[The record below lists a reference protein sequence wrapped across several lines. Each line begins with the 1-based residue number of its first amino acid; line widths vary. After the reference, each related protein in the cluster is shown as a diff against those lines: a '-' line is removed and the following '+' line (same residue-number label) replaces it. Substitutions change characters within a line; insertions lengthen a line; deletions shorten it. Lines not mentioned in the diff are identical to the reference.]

1 LGAGFAGAFFTGLGA
16 GFLEA
21 GFLTGTGFP
30 FGFPAGLEGAF
41 LAGFAAGFLAAAL
54 DFFAGMDGQGVE
66 FRRMFSSSPHR
77 RAGKRGADSVSLA
90 RKRKR
95 IFRSVTMLWKPEF
108 WPVAAFPACRKLPAM
123 STDPS
128 SSSPVTRL
136 WSFIR
141 AILDLVLD
149 LSFKRLVTPKLIRV
163 VYALSLVGAVIYTW
177 RWMDSFLGFITAPL
191 ALLAYAIVARVTVEL
206 ILVIFRIAEKIAPLD
221 ENAPQAEDVL
231 SKLKK

>member
-1 LGAGFAGAFFTGLGA
+1 
-16 GFLEA
+16 
-21 GFLTGTGFP
+21 
-30 FGFPAGLEGAF
+30 
-41 LAGFAAGFLAAAL
+41 
-54 DFFAGMDGQGVE
+54 
-66 FRRMFSSSPHR
+66 
-77 RAGKRGADSVSLA
+77 
-90 RKRKR
+90 
-95 IFRSVTMLWKPEF
+95 
-108 WPVAAFPACRKLPAM
+108 M

-163 VYALSLVGAVIYTW
+163 LYSLSLVGAVIYTW
-177 RWMDSFLGFITAPL
+177 NWLWSGFWGFVTAPL
-191 ALLAYAIVARVTVEL
+191 AFLAYAIVARVTVEL